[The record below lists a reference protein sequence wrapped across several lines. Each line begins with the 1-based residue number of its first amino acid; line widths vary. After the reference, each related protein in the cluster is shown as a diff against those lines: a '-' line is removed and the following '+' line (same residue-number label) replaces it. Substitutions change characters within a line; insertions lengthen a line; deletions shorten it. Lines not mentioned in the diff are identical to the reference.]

1 MLLNL
6 LSLKIFGEL
15 SQDKK
20 IAKAAYKP
28 FFHSFNA
35 IIVLVAMGEKFEVH
49 L

>member
-15 SQDKK
+15 LQDKK

-28 FFHSFNA
+28 FFPQF
-35 IIVLVAMGEKFEVH
+35 
-49 L
+49 

>member
-6 LSLKIFGEL
+6 LSLKTFGEL

-28 FFHSFNA
+28 FFHSFN
-35 IIVLVAMGEKFEVH
+35 
-49 L
+49 